1 MENDKKNI
9 LKKFK
14 NYKIYLAKKYLWS
27 DKLIFIQDLF
37 IKITMNLLIYRIWII
52 LFLS

>member
-14 NYKIYLAKKYLWS
+14 NYEIYLAKKYFWS
-27 DKLIFIQDLF
+27 DKLTFIKDLF
-37 IKITMNLLIYRIWII
+37 IKITMNLLIYKI
-52 LFLS
+52 